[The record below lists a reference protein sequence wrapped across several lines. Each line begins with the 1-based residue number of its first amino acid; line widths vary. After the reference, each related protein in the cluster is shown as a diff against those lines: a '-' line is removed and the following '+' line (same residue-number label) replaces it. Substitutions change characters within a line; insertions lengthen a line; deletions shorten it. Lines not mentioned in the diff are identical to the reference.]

1 MIYRTLAISSGSGGR
16 TIGAIGAPS
25 KTRAPME
32 DKGAYGEAEG
42 EAIERGSPAQ
52 AMDEAAE

>member
-1 MIYRTLAISSGSGGR
+1 
-16 TIGAIGAPS
+16 
-25 KTRAPME
+25 ME